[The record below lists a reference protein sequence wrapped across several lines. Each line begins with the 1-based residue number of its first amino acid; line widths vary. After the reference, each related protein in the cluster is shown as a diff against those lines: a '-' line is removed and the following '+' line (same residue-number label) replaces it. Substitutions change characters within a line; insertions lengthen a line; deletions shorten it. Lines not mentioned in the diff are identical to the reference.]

1 MGPGPL
7 PWRPDGPPCRRKQQ
21 RQCRRPCA
29 KGRSNAFVS
38 FCLIQNHVMRGSV
51 AVIGVLHG
59 SSSVALLV
67 CRIFAR
73 NGHGCIIAEASGPVQ
88 RRKKGVIPHFR
99 AKTVLWPAWG
109 SPQARFAPPWRPR
122 AFSCHPSNPCTLPR
136 LAKSVMPLATQ
147 GPGKGK
153 ASAPPNAM
161 CRPLCPELF
170 ALPRRAV
177 CSAFLLCIAHIHRL
191 QPFCCIMAQPH
202 KQAQDGEIF
211 GKKQK
216 GWPFKIKKHKGRK
229 QKQIRANAV
238 FPKRIS
244 PLYGNGNARG
254 AQRQF
259 GRLA

>member
-1 MGPGPL
+1 MSCNCKFKVSLSFLCRLSSKSVSGGGPVGPRPL

-38 FCLIQNHVMRGSV
+38 FCFIQNHVMRGSV

-99 AKTVLWPAWG
+99 AKTVLWPARG

-122 AFSCHPSNPCTLPR
+122 AFSCHPVKPVHFTSAC
-136 LAKSVMPLATQ
+136 
-147 GPGKGK
+147 K
-153 ASAPPNAM
+153 AGYAP
-161 CRPLCPELF
+161 
-170 ALPRRAV
+170 
-177 CSAFLLCIAHIHRL
+177 
-191 QPFCCIMAQPH
+191 
-202 KQAQDGEIF
+202 
-211 GKKQK
+211 
-216 GWPFKIKKHKGRK
+216 
-229 QKQIRANAV
+229 
-238 FPKRIS
+238 
-244 PLYGNGNARG
+244 GNARAWQG
-254 AQRQF
+254 QSGRTAQRNVPPA
-259 GRLA
+259 LP